1 MTELEKVLNI
11 LKEEIV
17 PAQGCTEPIA
27 IAYAGAKLTELL
39 GGVPDKID
47 AYLSGNMIKNVKS
60 VKIPGSNGMVGI
72 EAAVSMGVL
81 LGDAGKEM
89 MVIANADQTRLPE
102 VDAYIKAGCVKSLF
116 ENTDEKLYIRLEGV
130 HGADKGIVE
139 IKKYHTNIT
148 RLEKNGVELAK
159 NKGCGATDEPKTDD
173 SFLTLDLIYDMAKSI
188 DLSLIEPLFVRVIEY
203 NSAIAEEGL
212 KNQWGIGIGKTIR
225 EGIEEGVYGDDL
237 KNNITAFAASGSDAR
252 MNGCAMPVMTTSG
265 SGNQGM
271 TCSLPVIKFCAM
283 KNISRDYLIRGLFFS
298 HLTAIHIKTLIGR
311 LSAYCGAMASCAGVS
326 GAFAYLDDLPLEKIK
341 MAISNTLGTVSGII
355 CDGAKSSCACKIAAG
370 ISSAFDS
377 YVAAKKGRALLS
389 GEGIIGNSAE
399 RTIAN
404 VGTLAAEGMLET
416 DAVTVNIMM
425 SEDK

>member
-72 EAAVSMGVL
+72 EAAVSMGAL

-102 VDAYIKAGCVKSLF
+102 VEVYVKAGCVKSLF

-148 RLEKNGVELAK
+148 RL
-159 NKGCGATDEPKTDD
+159 
-173 SFLTLDLIYDMAKSI
+173 
-188 DLSLIEPLFVRVIEY
+188 
-203 NSAIAEEGL
+203 
-212 KNQWGIGIGKTIR
+212 
-225 EGIEEGVYGDDL
+225 
-237 KNNITAFAASGSDAR
+237 
-252 MNGCAMPVMTTSG
+252 
-265 SGNQGM
+265 
-271 TCSLPVIKFCAM
+271 
-283 KNISRDYLIRGLFFS
+283 
-298 HLTAIHIKTLIGR
+298 
-311 LSAYCGAMASCAGVS
+311 
-326 GAFAYLDDLPLEKIK
+326 
-341 MAISNTLGTVSGII
+341 
-355 CDGAKSSCACKIAAG
+355 
-370 ISSAFDS
+370 
-377 YVAAKKGRALLS
+377 
-389 GEGIIGNSAE
+389 
-399 RTIAN
+399 
-404 VGTLAAEGMLET
+404 
-416 DAVTVNIMM
+416 
-425 SEDK
+425 

>member
-1 MTELEKVLNI
+1 MNEPEKI
-11 LKEEIV
+11 LSILSEEIV

-27 IAYAGAKLTELL
+27 IAYAGAKLTEEL
-39 GGVPDKID
+39 GGVPDEVR

-60 VKIPGSNGMVGI
+60 VKIPASGGMVGI

-81 LGDAGKEM
+81 LGDAEQEM
-89 MVIANADQTRLPE
+89 MVIANADQSRLPE
-102 VDAYIKAGCVKSLF
+102 VEAYVKAGKVTSCF
-116 ENTDEKLYIRLEGV
+116 EHTDEKLYIRLEGV
-130 HGADKGIVE
+130 KGSDKAVVE
-139 IKKYHTNIT
+139 IQKYHTNIT
-148 RLEKNGVELAK
+148 RLEKNGVSEKLA
-159 NKGCGATDEPKTDD
+159 KGCGSSEKAVTDD
-173 SFLTLDLIYDMAKSI
+173 SFLTIDLIYDTANSI
-188 DLSLIEPLFVRVIEY
+188 ELSLIEPLFDQVIEY

-212 KNQWGIGIGKTIR
+212 KNQWGIGIGKTIK

-237 KNNITAFAASGSDAR
+237 KNNITAFTAAGSDAR

-271 TCSLPVIKFCAM
+271 TCSLPVIKFCEM
-283 KNISRDYLIRGLFFS
+283 KSIPREKLIRGLFFS

-326 GAFAYLDDLPLEKIK
+326 GAFAYLDGLPLEKIK
-341 MAISNTLGTVSGII
+341 TAVSNTLGTVSGII

-377 YVAAKKGRALLS
+377 YMAAKKGRALLS
-389 GEGIIGNSAE
+389 GEGIIGASAE
-399 RTIAN
+399 KTIEN

-416 DAVTVNIMM
+416 DEVTVNIMM
-425 SEDK
+425 KE